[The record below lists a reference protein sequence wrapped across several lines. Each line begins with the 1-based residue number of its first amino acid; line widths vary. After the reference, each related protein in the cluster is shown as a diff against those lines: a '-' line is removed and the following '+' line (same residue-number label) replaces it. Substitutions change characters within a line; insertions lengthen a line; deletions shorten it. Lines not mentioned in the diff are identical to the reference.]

1 MGKALF
7 SCMGGGFGKGARAVV
22 DAPALHDVRNTV
34 IFEFA
39 KLAEEACE
47 RVSVK
52 QVFVADPVRLA
63 AHDIDEAVLMLALHL
78 DALTFV
84 VVLYDESEVG
94 HSILLRRCRR
104 FSR

>member
-1 MGKALF
+1 MWRGF
-7 SCMGGGFGKGARAVV
+7 SEGAGAIV
-22 DAPALHDVRNTV
+22 DAPALHDVGNTV

-39 KLAEEACE
+39 KLAKEAGE

-63 AHDIDEAVLMLALHL
+63 ANDIDEAVLMLALHL
-78 DALTFV
+78 DALAFV
-84 VVLYDESEVG
+84 IVLYDESEVG

-104 FSR
+104 F